1 MDNLELKR
9 YTRQLLLPEW
19 SEKEQEKLKN
29 TTVFIAGA
37 GGTGSPTITMLAL
50 AGVGKIRICDFDVF
64 EETNKNRQFIH
75 CLADERLGL
84 NKAESAAMTVK
95 NINPNVI
102 VEYFSEKFNETNIDE
117 LVGDSDFIFDCV
129 DRFKYKFVLAD
140 CAMRKKIP
148 MFFYGIMD
156 YNCFA
161 NIFYPPY
168 TPCFHCLFD
177 EKKIKTVESF
187 KTKKADIAVMA
198 PTLFM
203 AAGLMVTLAMKM
215 IIGYEKASY
224 NEFLLYFGKQK
235 NCLNDRGVR
244 AFKFWNT
251 KYFNSVSKMQGFNWN
266 NQDVT
271 DMFITLHVEKNP
283 ECPFCSETKE
293 NTSII

>member
-1 MDNLELKR
+1 MNDLEMKR
-9 YTRQLLLPEW
+9 YRRQLLLPDWGENG
-19 SEKEQEKLKN
+19 QEKLKN
-29 TTVFIAGA
+29 TTVFVAGA

-75 CLADERLGL
+75 CLGDERLGI

-95 NINPNVI
+95 SLNPNVV
-102 VEYFSEKFNETNIDE
+102 VEYFDEKLNESNIDE
-117 LVGDSDFIFDCV
+117 FVGDSDFIFDCV

-140 CAMRKKIP
+140 CATRKGIP

-161 NIFYPPY
+161 SVFYPPY

-187 KTKKADIAVMA
+187 GSKKADIAVMA

-203 AAGLMVTLAMKM
+203 AAGLMVTQAMKM
-215 IIGYEKASY
+215 IIGYEKPEY
-224 NEFLLYFGKQK
+224 NKFLLYFGKQK

-244 AFKFWNT
+244 GFKFWNT
-251 KYFNSVSKMQGFNWN
+251 KYFNSVSEMQGFSWR
-266 NQDVT
+266 NQQVE
-271 DMFITLHVEKNP
+271 DMFIKLDIEKNP
-283 ECPFCSETKE
+283 DCPFCSELK
-293 NTSII
+293 NT

>member
-1 MDNLELKR
+1 MNDLEMKR
-9 YTRQLLLPEW
+9 YRRQLLLPEW
-19 SEKEQEKLKN
+19 GETGQEKLKN
-29 TTVFIAGA
+29 TTVFVAGA

-75 CLADERLGL
+75 CLGDERLGI

-95 NINPNVI
+95 SLNPNVV
-102 VEYFSEKFNETNIDE
+102 VEYFDEKLNEKNIDE
-117 LVGDSDFIFDCV
+117 FVGDSDFIFDCV

-161 NIFYPPY
+161 SIFYPPY

-187 KTKKADIAVMA
+187 GTKKADIAVMA

-203 AAGLMVTLAMKM
+203 AAGLMVTQAMKM
-215 IIGYEKASY
+215 IIGYEETEY

-235 NCLNDRGVR
+235 NGLSAKGVR
-244 AFKFWNT
+244 GFKFWNT
-251 KYFNSVSKMQGFNWN
+251 KYFNQVSEIQGFNWKN
-266 NQDVT
+266 NDAE
-271 DMFITLHVEKNP
+271 DMFINLHIEKNP
-283 ECPFCSETKE
+283 ECPFCSEMEEK
-293 NTSII
+293 